1 MLKVRGEPQRRYKMF
16 ERYALIRREP
26 ITDIVPFE
34 TEVERFFG
42 NALSIFDSP
51 VYVPG
56 TFILERPLLAPM
68 EVFDSDGNTVVRLE
82 LPGMTMEDIDI
93 SVSKGLLTIKGEK
106 KEEKESKEEGCY
118 CSERVYGSFRRTL
131 SVPKELK
138 ESNIHATYDNGVL
151 EVLLSKVE
159 EKKERKA
166 KVQTK
171 KAKG

>member
-1 MLKVRGEPQRRYKMF
+1 MF

-26 ITDIVPFE
+26 FTEIVPFE
-34 TEVERFFG
+34 TEVDRFLG

-51 VYVPG
+51 TYVPG

-82 LPGMTMEDIDI
+82 LPGMTMDDIDI
-93 SVSKGLLTIKGEK
+93 SVSDGLLTIKGEK
-106 KEEKESKEEGCY
+106 KVEEEIKEEDRY

-131 SVPKELK
+131 SVPKDMDEN
-138 ESNIHATYDNGVL
+138 NIHATFDNGVL
-151 EVLLSKVE
+151 EVLLPKVE
-159 EKKERKA
+159 KKKERKA
-166 KVQTK
+166 RKVKVQAR

>member
-1 MLKVRGEPQRRYKMF
+1 MF

-26 ITDIVPFE
+26 LTELLPFE
-34 TEVERFFG
+34 TEVDRFFG

-56 TFILERPLLAPM
+56 TFIMERPLLAPM

-82 LPGMTMEDIDI
+82 LPGMTLEDIDI
-93 SVSKGLLTIKGEK
+93 SVSDGLLTIKGEK
-106 KEEKESKEEGCY
+106 KEEKEAKEEDRY
-118 CSERVYGSFRRTL
+118 CSERTYGSFRRTL
-131 SVPKELK
+131 SVPKDLD
-138 ESNIHATYDNGVL
+138 ESEIHATFDNGVL
-151 EVLLSKVE
+151 EVLLPKVE

-166 KVQTK
+166 RKVKVQAR